1 MFTEEVEVLNQ
12 IGRVK
17 EKGDWYYYG
26 SRQHNANFT
35 LRDFQIKNQFYCI
48 LRSPSPINGLLHLK
62 NETSYELIIV

>member
-26 SRQHNANFT
+26 FRQHNADFT
-35 LRDFQIKNQFYCI
+35 LRDFQIKKLGFTVYYEG
-48 LRSPSPINGLLHLK
+48 SINGLLHLE